1 MKTISAEE
9 LKEKIDAEEDFVLVN
24 VLSKESYEA
33 RHVPTSI
40 NIPVDEVENRAP
52 TELPDKN
59 KEIIVYC
66 ASTTCQASPRAAKKL
81 EELGYIN
88 VTDYETGVVGWQDAG
103 YPFTDGSDKKVKK
116 GCSCCQ

>member
-9 LKEKIDAEEDFVLVN
+9 LKKKIDAKEDFVLID

-59 KEIIVYC
+59 KEIVVYC
-66 ASTTCQASPRAAKKL
+66 ASKTCLASPRAAKKL
-81 EELGYIN
+81 EEIGYTN
-88 VTDYETGVVGWQDAG
+88 VTDFEAGVAGWQEAG
-103 YPFTDGSDKKVKK
+103 YPFAEDNTKKASK

>member
-1 MKTISAEE
+1 LKTISAEE
-9 LKEKIDAEEDFVLVN
+9 LKKKIDAKEDFVLIN

-33 RHVPTSI
+33 RHVPSSI

-59 KEIIVYC
+59 KEMIVYC
-66 ASTTCQASPRAAKKL
+66 ASKTCLASPRAAKKL
-81 EELGYIN
+81 VELGYTN
-88 VTDYETGVVGWQDAG
+88 VTEYEAGIAGWQDAG
-103 YPFTDGSDKKVKK
+103 YEFEEEKEKKVSK